1 MLPFL
6 LPLIS
11 ALGTSTLVQGALM
24 GSALSG
30 GIAALTGAK
39 GSDIGKAALGGAL
52 TGGLGAGI
60 SGLAGGQSLAQLF
73 GAGNTAAAGASA
85 ASALPV
91 TEGIPNII
99 QGTELVGK
107 TAPFVGTGST
117 APSVATNLMGGDP
130 LSLAK
135 LGADVG
141 TNAAGPGP
149 VSSLI
154 SQASTPAAST
164 FSSSM
169 ANAGPTGVSNFMK
182 DASSVLGP
190 AKTPTLFDDPLKYAM
205 QNKGTAIAAGLSGL
219 MAGQQPKK
227 PKKKEPWQGLQWE
240 YQPSYADGG
249 IASVAPPGYDMMVGE
264 TPMYA
269 RGGVSDLGTYSD
281 GGRML
286 KGAGDGMSDSIP
298 GVIGGKRPARL
309 ADGEFVV
316 PADVVSHLG
325 NGSTD
330 AGAKQLYKMMDKV
343 RAARTGTRKQ
353 GRQINPRRF
362 MPA

>member
-141 TNAAGPGP
+141 PQAVTGGVNP
-149 VSSLI
+149 LI

-205 QNKGTAIAAGLSGL
+205 QNKGTAIAAGLSSL
-219 MAGQQPKK
+219 
-227 PKKKEPWQGLQWE
+227 
-240 YQPSYADGG
+240 S
-249 IASVAPPGYDMMVGE
+249 
-264 TPMYA
+264 
-269 RGGVSDLGTYSD
+269 
-281 GGRML
+281 
-286 KGAGDGMSDSIP
+286 
-298 GVIGGKRPARL
+298 
-309 ADGEFVV
+309 
-316 PADVVSHLG
+316 
-325 NGSTD
+325 
-330 AGAKQLYKMMDKV
+330 
-343 RAARTGTRKQ
+343 
-353 GRQINPRRF
+353 
-362 MPA
+362 